1 MAIKWLLITYCC
13 LIDQCLAQPPSE
25 KLLLAVDGNEK
36 RFTKKVRDLGALSL
50 TWYIFIKSLPSRL
63 RDQCRRSAEW
73 KKSNSQSWRT
83 TPRKQYLLDRTRM
96 VHVRTLTTCTRPEQ
110 VQARQKLRTKRS
122 SSEQK
127 KVPTLTKKASN
138 F

>member
-50 TWYIFIKSLPSRL
+50 K
-63 RDQCRRSAEW
+63 
-73 KKSNSQSWRT
+73 
-83 TPRKQYLLDRTRM
+83 
-96 VHVRTLTTCTRPEQ
+96 
-110 VQARQKLRTKRS
+110 
-122 SSEQK
+122 
-127 KVPTLTKKASN
+127 
-138 F
+138 